1 MLKKLF
7 GGRRAANQTS
17 GPLKPGATAA
27 QERYEG
33 YELLARP
40 IKEGNVWRVAGT
52 VRSGDGD
59 SAEDRD
65 FVRADTMADHGEAV
79 QMSLLKARQL
89 VDERG
94 RGLSSRN

>member
-1 MLKKLF
+1 MLSKLF
-7 GGRRAANQTS
+7 GGRHAARQSS
-17 GPLKPGATAA
+17 GPLEPGATAA

-40 IKEGNVWRVAGT
+40 IREGNVWRVAGT
-52 VRSGDGD
+52 VRSGEGD
-59 SAEDRD
+59 AAEAQD
-65 FVRADTMADHGEAV
+65 FVRADTMADHDEAV

-94 RGLSSRN
+94 RGISRRR